1 MSDEQVEV
9 IDTSQMQVLSEFA
22 AAGWVHANT
31 DRFRLGVLGD
41 NIIIA
46 GHGLDGT
53 WSGDTLFE
61 RKNLEAVTKLLGEV
75 LNGRLY
81 DEDQDYLNVISGKDE
96 AGISAQAPRGKI
108 TISLYN
114 NRRVKMDGA
123 EANSWNITVAPDTA
137 LSLYVELKELIAQG
151 KV

>member
-1 MSDEQVEV
+1 MSDEPVEV
-9 IDTSQMQVLSEFA
+9 IDTSQMQVLTEFA

-31 DRFRLGVLGD
+31 DRFRVGALGE

-46 GHGLDGT
+46 GHGLNAT
-53 WSGDTLFE
+53 WMGIMLFE
-61 RKNLEAVTKLLGEV
+61 RANLEAVTKLLGEV
-75 LNGRLY
+75 LNGRLR
-81 DEDQDYLNVISGKDE
+81 DEDQDYVGVIAGRDRV
-96 AGISAQAPRGKI
+96 GISAQAPRGTT

-123 EANSWNITVAPDTA
+123 ETSAWDMTVAPDTA
-137 LSLYVELKELIAQG
+137 LSLYVEMKELRQQG